1 MKETS
6 KDHGLTM
13 EFRRRRRTWLRY
25 VFVSTLFMTAG
36 LGLGFGFRELPRWI
50 SFSAFFAGFLVATI
64 STRAAKY
71 RCPRCDTVPLAG
83 EGWALNPA
91 ACERCRLQF

>member
-1 MKETS
+1 MKGTS
-6 KDHGLTM
+6 KDHELTM
-13 EFRRRRRTWLRY
+13 EFRRRRKTWLRY
-25 VFVSTLFMTAG
+25 VSVSVLFASAG
-36 LGLGFGFRELPRWI
+36 LGLSFWFPEWPRWI
-50 SFSAFFAGFLVATI
+50 SFISFLVAFLVTAI

-91 ACERCRLQF
+91 ACERCRLKF